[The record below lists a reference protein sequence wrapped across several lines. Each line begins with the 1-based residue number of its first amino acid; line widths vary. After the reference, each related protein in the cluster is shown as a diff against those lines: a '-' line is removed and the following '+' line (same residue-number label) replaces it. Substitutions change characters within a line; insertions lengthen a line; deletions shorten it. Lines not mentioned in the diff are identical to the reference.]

1 MIDLRLWEV
10 LAAFDQE
17 GTLQKAADFLHIS
30 QPAISQSLRKL
41 EKELGVSLCIRIHRN
56 RIELNETGKRAAKEA
71 RLLLLQAKRLEDQ
84 VRSMQ
89 TIQIG
94 SCAPMPEWQLETP
107 IHNQFGYQ
115 ARFVLKED
123 LDELLNDLKNGE
135 SFIIVTC
142 IPTDDPALYCRYW
155 LTETLDLAVPKTH
168 PLADK
173 DFISLKDLEGQ
184 SLLLYKNIGYW
195 NQVVQDKLPLT
206 HFLRIDNQPT
216 FRSASVLGAFP
227 YFTSQSLE
235 DNNPSVINLPLEGME
250 LDFYLVCLKDNR
262 DAVRFIQMLCQKD
275 PDSYPV
281 LPRYWDRD

>member
-17 GTLQKAADFLHIS
+17 GTLQKAAGFLRIS

-41 EKELGVSLCIRIHRN
+41 EKELGVSLCIRTHRN
-56 RIELNETGKRAAKEA
+56 RVELNETGKRAAKEA
-71 RLLLLQAKRLEDQ
+71 RFLLQQAVRLEEQ

-94 SCAPMPEWQLETP
+94 SCAPMPEWQLQP
-107 IHNQFGYQ
+107 LIYNQFGSQ
-115 ARFVLKED
+115 SRFVLKED
-123 LDELLNDLKNGE
+123 LGQLQNDLKTGE
-135 SFIIVTC
+135 SFIIITC
-142 IPTDDPALYCRYW
+142 TLPSDPAFYSHYW
-155 LTETLDLAVPKTH
+155 LTETLDLAVSKTH
-168 PLADK
+168 PLAAK
-173 DFISLKDLEGQ
+173 SFIRLKDLEDQ

-195 NQVVQDKLPLT
+195 NQVVQKKLPLT

-227 YFTSQSLE
+227 YFISQSLE
-235 DNNPSVINLPLEGME
+235 DDNANILKLPLEGME

-262 DAVRFIQMLCQKD
+262 DAVHFIQSLCQKD
-275 PDSYPV
+275 PKSYPV
-281 LPRYWDRD
+281 LPRYWDR